1 MHSIDIIFLTI
12 LGFFAFLGIW
22 RGFFREVLGFVG
34 VVGGIF
40 LGIVRFGPIS
50 RVLSQHLPDI
60 PAALWPFLS
69 FFLIFVSFYLLS
81 RFLAAFLSKVFQSIY
96 LGWLNR
102 LLGGVVGAFK
112 GAVLISL
119 ILLLVGFLPF
129 QKSLQQVREKSLL
142 YNSLQRVIP
151 VLYNL
156 STGAKG
162 DPAHFEKKITAALKK
177 GQVKLNQA
185 IIDYLFYGKQDSDKT
200 TE

>member
-22 RGFFREVLGFVG
+22 KGFFREILGFIG

-40 LGIVRFGPIS
+40 LGIVGFGPIS
-50 RVLSQHLPDI
+50 RVLSQQLPDV
-60 PAALWPFLS
+60 PPALWPFLS
-69 FFLIFVSFYLLS
+69 FFLIFVVFYLLS
-81 RFLAAFLSKVFQSIY
+81 RFLASLLSKVFKTLY

-102 LLGGVVGAFK
+102 LLGGLVGAFK

-119 ILLLVGFLPF
+119 ILLVVGFLPF
-129 QKSLQQVREKSLL
+129 QKSLQPVREKSLL
-142 YNSLQRVIP
+142 YNPLQQVIP
-151 VLYNL
+151 ILYNL
-156 STGAKG
+156 STGARG
-162 DPAHFEKKITAALKK
+162 DTAHFEKKITSALKK

-185 IIDYLFYGKQDSDKT
+185 IIDYLFYGKQNSDKT